1 MNNTHA
7 IITQYQK
14 NFQLM
19 PEIDTT
25 QSAVFL
31 KEATRIKESYLLNDE
46 FLEKTFKS
54 KLKKYKGNDKVNL
67 INAIK
72 SVFGEVKIHT
82 NEDLL
87 NGVKE
92 GVNLINI
99 LFKKL
104 PENDRKWAL
113 LTENLYRPDI
123 TETFKSPE
131 WIASIAWKYLKSKKP
146 SLVPYCVSDI
156 PKGFTHVK
164 GPHHM
169 IKDLYQH
176 HSVHHFIIF
185 DDGAYSGN
193 QKAYAIFTETW
204 KELTVDI
211 ATPTPAPF
219 DIMIVIPF
227 ITKQAIET
235 FRIIAMLNKL
245 NLTKETINARLNYI
259 EWEDPATHRRVIIWS
274 GKTIMENTFDI
285 VNKKTNEMLGPRTK
299 EEYEICNTLNDYIIN
314 EILTDK
320 EGSLGA
326 AFCVFE
332 HKLPDYISLP
342 TVIHD
347 FYKKD
352 PFMAKH
358 YKTNPPYKFA
368 LNTKPPSPNAAKV
381 FTCSTLR

>member
-1 MNNTHA
+1 MKDV
-7 IITQYQK
+7 ITKYQT

-19 PEIDTT
+19 PDIDTKY
-25 QSAVFL
+25 SDVFL
-31 KEATRIKESYLLNDE
+31 KEATRIKDAYLLNDAS
-46 FLEKTFKS
+46 LENTFKT
-54 KLKKYKGNDKVNL
+54 KLKKYKGSDKINL
-67 INAIK
+67 IHAIK
-72 SVFGEVKIHT
+72 SVFSEIKIHT

-92 GVNLINI
+92 GVNLINT
-99 LFKKL
+99 LFKKY
-104 PENDRKWAL
+104 PENDRKWGL

-123 TETFKSPE
+123 IETFKSPE

-156 PKGFTHVK
+156 PKGFSHLK
-164 GPHHM
+164 GPQHI
-169 IKDLYQH
+169 IKELYQLH
-176 HSVHHFIIF
+176 NVRHFIIF

-204 KELTVDI
+204 KELTLNIEKSD
-211 ATPTPAPF
+211 PF

-235 FRIIAMLNKL
+235 FRIIAMLNRL
-245 NLTKETINARLNYI
+245 NLTKETINVKLNYLA
-259 EWEDPATHRRVIIWS
+259 WEDPSTHRRVIIWS

-285 VNKKTNEMLGPRTK
+285 VNKKTHEMFRPSTK
-299 EEYEICNTLNDYIIN
+299 EDFEICNNLNDFIIN

-320 EGSLGA
+320 TGSLGA

-342 TVIHD
+342 SVIYD
-347 FYKKD
+347 FYKRD

-358 YKTNPPYKFA
+358 FKNNPPYKFA
-368 LNTKPPSPNAAKV
+368 LNNKPPPPKLAKV
-381 FTCSTLR
+381 FECSTKVSM